1 METLITICQNGA
13 RMHWNRKERT
23 PVGWRRE
30 GWGKSGSLGEESR
43 VIFEEG
49 YLSSGLALT
58 QDQLLDEDN
67 GGHLVPF
74 RNRPQL
80 AKVKPMPILFFLER
94 LCKEVLNSNKG
105 PYGVYP
111 KSYSYILI

>member
-1 METLITICQNGA
+1 METLITICQNGT
-13 RMHWNRKERT
+13 RRHWNRKERT

-30 GWGKSGSLGEESR
+30 GCGKSGSLGEESR
-43 VIFEEG
+43 VISEEG
-49 YLSSGLALT
+49 YLSNGLALT

-74 RNRPQL
+74 RSRPQL
-80 AKVKPMPILFFLER
+80 AKGKPIPILFFLEG

-105 PYGVYP
+105 LYHVCL